1 MSAVILPNE
10 LSVSADND
18 NCSSAELVFFT
29 STPYLVTS
37 QPPVT
42 VDKLLVIVAVL
53 GASEEV
59 TVTLLEFGVM
69 KVPLEAPWPLTV
81 TVSWTIAFSA

>member
-1 MSAVILPNE
+1 
-10 LSVSADND
+10 VSADND
-18 NCSSAELVFFT
+18 SCSSAELVFFT

-42 VDKLLVIVAVL
+42 VAKLLVIVAVL

-59 TVTLLEFGVM
+59 TVTLLEFGVV
-69 KVPLEAPWPLTV
+69 KLPLEAPWPLTV
-81 TVSWTIAFSA
+81 TVSMTNPFSA